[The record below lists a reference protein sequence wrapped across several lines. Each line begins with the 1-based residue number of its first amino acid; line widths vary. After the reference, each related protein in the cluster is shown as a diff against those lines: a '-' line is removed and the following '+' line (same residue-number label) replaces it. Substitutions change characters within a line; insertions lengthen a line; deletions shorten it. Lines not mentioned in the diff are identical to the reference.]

1 VGLFDF
7 PRIHFSGTH
16 EVNPGT
22 GNNNSASPG
31 EELTVTSDS
40 ERVEA
45 VEFPGSDAEFRR
57 WMLELDPLGVL
68 RSQWNYY
75 GDMSFRFTGV
85 TVRSVQLAP
94 DRLLRTWAED
104 KLVGAS
110 VHLNNAIVC
119 DNNPEGFNGTQV
131 FAEAL
136 EIHALGA
143 LQGAGS
149 FISRPPD
156 RATTRWLNWHRN
168 VSFQTPFQ
176 VPDPEKPATGAA
188 AKRRRPTVTRNSRAS
203 ECSGELTS
211 GAAGGAS
218 ATFQC
223 GIEIRKEDLRADL
236 GDHRVLA
243 RSRFKL
249 LPAAGSE
256 SLHAL
261 VAAIERGA
269 RGVILRYN
277 LYLTYPRISDTELA
291 QRFQRGERACNPAVG
306 RLVGTL
312 APWFDGEPSTITL
325 GRLLKPAKAYPNAY
339 RPNKPYY
346 LSPAVAVQNSQT
358 KHIAIDLA
366 NCLPED
372 GPEGD
377 KYNLGLVTLGVRA
390 ATEPERDP
398 ATNDAEVTPIATL
411 DNVRETYLDRGGI
424 YDVSYANL
432 SDQGALLDDHGYELV
447 LSSSLYGVLLYE
459 PEFMLASDC
468 TCNYL
473 DELAPGQ
480 TWSDPSVQAELRKQ
494 PHPALQGKVDLRL
507 LRRGKPPT
515 KPVTV
520 NVEEWRQTPTGFPGN
535 YGVYRYPAL
544 LQRRTFAMKEQAEFE
559 LAPSRGSGLRIYRFV
574 PERNWPQDIDERAIA
589 NHAIR
594 ESIIEVRVLPYE
606 DFSQVRDDEL
616 TLELIYQKIFRYYD
630 LITPAMSEAMD
641 LKDPSI
647 WEMPAAARYVLL
659 TSSLDL
665 WSSWQF
671 MPRTR
676 DLSRA
681 RRELLHRFCRAVLR
695 RNELRGK

>member
-1 VGLFDF
+1 MEG
-7 PRIHFSGTH
+7 
-16 EVNPGT
+16 
-22 GNNNSASPG
+22 
-31 EELTVTSDS
+31 
-40 ERVEA
+40 
-45 VEFPGSDAEFRR
+45 
-57 WMLELDPLGVL
+57 LDPLGVL

-75 GDMSFRFTGV
+75 GDMSFRFADV
-85 TVRSVQLAP
+85 AVRSVQLAP

-104 KLVGAS
+104 RLIGAS

-143 LQGAGS
+143 LEGAGS
-149 FISRPPD
+149 FVSRPPD
-156 RATTRWLNWHRN
+156 RATTRWLNWQRN
-168 VSFQTPFQ
+168 VSYQTPFQ
-176 VPDPEKPATGAA
+176 TPDPNKPVA
-188 AKRRRPTVTRNSRAS
+188 
-203 ECSGELTS
+203 GEITS

-223 GIEIRKEDLRADL
+223 GIEIRKEDLLADV
-236 GDHRVLA
+236 GDQRQLA

-249 LPAAGSE
+249 LPTADSE
-256 SLHAL
+256 SLRAL
-261 VAAIERGA
+261 VAAIECGA
-269 RGVILRYN
+269 RGVVLRYN

-291 QRFQRGERACNPAVG
+291 KRFERGERALNPAIGQV
-306 RLVGTL
+306 VGTI

-339 RPNKPYY
+339 RPKKQFY

-377 KYNLGLVTLGVRA
+377 KFNLGRVTLGVRT
-390 ATEPERDP
+390 ATEPNRDP
-398 ATNDAEVTPIATL
+398 ATNESEVIAIAAL
-411 DNVRETYLDRGGI
+411 ANDRETYLDQGGI
-424 YDVSYANL
+424 YDVSYASL
-432 SDQGALLDDHGYELV
+432 SDQGALLDDPRYELV

-473 DELAPGQ
+473 DELPPGQ
-480 TWSDPSVQAELRKQ
+480 KWSDASVREELGKQ
-494 PHPALQGKVDLRL
+494 PHPALRGKVDLHLR
-507 LRRGKPPT
+507 RRGKIPARS
-515 KPVTV
+515 VTV
-520 NVEEWRQTPTGFPGN
+520 NVEEWRQTPTGFPGK

-544 LQRRTFAMKEQAEFE
+544 LQRRTLAMKDKAEFE
-559 LAPSRGSGLRIYRFV
+559 LAPSQGSGLRIYRFV

-589 NHAIR
+589 NDAIR
-594 ESIIEVRVLPYE
+594 EPIIELRVLPYE
-606 DFSQVRDDEL
+606 DFSHVREDEL
-616 TLELIYQKIFRYYD
+616 TLELIYQKILRYYD

-641 LKDPSI
+641 LADPSI

-681 RRELLHRFCRAVLR
+681 RRELLQRFCHAVLR
-695 RNELRGK
+695 RNQPPSE

>member
-1 VGLFDF
+1 MLGL
-7 PRIHFSGTH
+7 
-16 EVNPGT
+16 
-22 GNNNSASPG
+22 
-31 EELTVTSDS
+31 
-40 ERVEA
+40 
-45 VEFPGSDAEFRR
+45 DA
-57 WMLELDPLGVL
+57 LGVL

-94 DRLLRTWAED
+94 DRLLRTHGED

-143 LQGAGS
+143 LEGAGS
-149 FISRPPD
+149 FVSRPPD
-156 RATTRWLNWHRN
+156 RATTRWLNWQRN

-176 VPDPEKPATGAA
+176 VPDPDKP
-188 AKRRRPTVTRNSRAS
+188 PT
-203 ECSGELTS
+203 GELTS

-218 ATFQC
+218 ASFQC

-236 GDHRVLA
+236 GDQRELA

-249 LPAAGSE
+249 LPTADSE
-256 SLHAL
+256 SLRAL
-261 VAAIERGA
+261 VAAIQRGA
-269 RGVILRYN
+269 RGVVLRYN

-291 QRFQRGERACNPAVG
+291 RRFERGERAINPAVG
-306 RLVGTL
+306 RVVGTI
-312 APWFDGEPSTITL
+312 APWFEGEPSTITM
-325 GRLLKPAKAYPNAY
+325 GRLLKPTKAYPNAY
-339 RPNKPYY
+339 RPKKQYY
-346 LSPAVAVQNSQT
+346 LSPVVAVQNPET

-377 KYNLGLVTLGVRA
+377 KYNLGQVVLGVRA
-390 ATEPERDP
+390 ATEAERDP
-398 ATNDAEVTPIATL
+398 ATNEAEVTPIATL
-411 DNVRETYLDRGGI
+411 DNVRETYLDQGGI
-424 YDVSYANL
+424 YDVSYASL
-432 SDQGALLDDHGYELV
+432 QDQAALLDDHAYELV

-473 DELAPGQ
+473 DELAPGKN
-480 TWSDPSVQAELRKQ
+480 WSDPTVQDELRKQ
-494 PHPALQGKVDLRL
+494 PHPALQGKIELLL
-507 LRRGKPPT
+507 LRRGKAPT
-515 KPVTV
+515 KPVTI

-535 YGVYRYPAL
+535 YGVYRFPAL
-544 LQRRTFAMKEQAEFE
+544 LQRRTLEMKAKAEFE
-559 LAPSRGSGLRIYRFV
+559 LAPSHGSGLRIYRFV

-589 NHAIR
+589 HHAIR
-594 ESIIEVRVLPYE
+594 ESIVELRVLPYE
-606 DFSQVRDDEL
+606 DLSHVRADEL
-616 TLELIYQKIFRYYD
+616 TLDLIYRTICRYYD

-681 RRELLHRFCRAVLR
+681 RRELLQRFCHAVLL
-695 RNELRGK
+695 RNQTRGA